1 MRLRFGLLWAGL
13 CAAGA
18 AQTGGTRV
26 GIINIQ
32 DAIIRTEEGQAT
44 AKKLQERYA
53 PRQTSLEKQKREVE
67 DLQSQLN
74 KGRNTMSEEA
84 RNKLIREIDQ
94 KSKALTRDNEDAS
107 AEFQQEEG
115 KLINAIG
122 QKMMGVIDKHAK
134 DKGYSIILDISSPQS
149 PVLYAVN
156 TVDITNDIVAL
167 YDKAQGGS
175 GAGGGSTGSGTA
187 AAPPAMPTSAGTAK
201 PAAPLTRPSLV
212 APKPSAAKPKQ
223 D

>member
-1 MRLRFGLLWAGL
+1 MTVRALLWLAG
-13 CAAGA
+13 CTVCW

-44 AKKLQERYA
+44 AKKLQEKYA
-53 PRQTSLEKQKREVE
+53 PRQQSLEKQKRDLE
-67 DLQSQLN
+67 DLQAQLN

-115 KLINAIG
+115 KLINGIG

-134 DKGYSIILDISSPQS
+134 EKGYHIILDISSQQS

-156 TVDITNDIVAL
+156 TVDITNEIVSL
-167 YDKAQGGS
+167 YDKGLGS
-175 GAGGGSTGSGTA
+175 GAAAGAAGSAPA
-187 AAPPAMPTSAGTAK
+187 ASPAPAQTK
-201 PAAPLTRPSLV
+201 PAAPITRPPV
-212 APKPSAAKPKQ
+212 IPKPGAAKPKQ
-223 D
+223 E